1 MPVIYLPRAVIC
13 GTAGSGFDSDFG
25 SGSAADSGSDS
36 AAGSDFY
43 SGDSWMVPP
52 KFGCGSPQG

>member
-13 GTAGSGFDSDFG
+13 GIAGSDF
-25 SGSAADSGSDS
+25 DSGSDFRSGSS
-36 AAGSDFY
+36 ADSGSDFY

-52 KFGCGSPQG
+52 IFGCGSPQG